1 MFISS
6 TITPF
11 SRSISSGSNF
21 EWRIMSTSTSS
32 ASRRCSAAQ
41 RT

>member
-21 EWRIMSTSTSS
+21 SGEHVDEHVEPGRG
-32 ASRRCSAAQ
+32 SRR
-41 RT
+41 T